1 MVKPASLHPSRS
13 SRKVRAIDTTLGP
26 STVLQGDLRCEGSIL
41 CAATINGHLSAVGD
55 IVLLPPSIVNGDV
68 QGLDVTVGGRV
79 EGHVTAEGLLV
90 VQATA
95 VITGRLSMARLVVD
109 EGAYLRGDSVME
121 PARTAE

>member
-1 MVKPASLHPSRS
+1 MV
-13 SRKVRAIDTTLGP
+13 
-26 STVLQGDLRCEGSIL
+26 
-41 CAATINGHLSAVGD
+41 NGHLSAVGD
-55 IVLLPPSIVNGDV
+55 IVLLPTSIVKGDV

-79 EGHVTAEGLLV
+79 EGNVTAEGLLV

-109 EGAYLRGDSVME
+109 EGAYLRGDCVME